1 MTITTY
7 SELQTTIASWAHN
20 TALTTQ
26 IPDFITL
33 AEAAFNRILRLR
45 TMESDN
51 ALTLTSGARTVSIP
65 SGYIEPIS
73 LRLII
78 SGEPYRVLTP
88 RMPQE
93 LNINVA
99 STAARRPEYWTIN
112 GTNIEF
118 PNLADQT
125 YSLTLRMVTAFSLSN
140 ASPTNWLLTNHPDLY
155 LYGSMLQAA
164 PYMVND
170 SRIPTWKLFYDAAL
184 KQVKDNA
191 ARSRS
196 IASLITDLPTSRR
209 GLYNVYTDE

>member
-1 MTITTY
+1 MSIGTY
-7 SELQTTIASWAHN
+7 SELKSAIAGWAHN

-26 IPDFITL
+26 IPDFISF
-33 AEAAFNRILRLR
+33 AEASFNRILRLR

-51 ALTLTSGARTVSIP
+51 ALTLAYGTRTVAIP

-78 SGEPYRVLTP
+78 TGEPYRVLTP

-93 LNINVA
+93 LNINV
-99 STAARRPEYWTIN
+99 SSNAARRPEYWTIN

-118 PNLADQT
+118 PNLADET
-125 YSLTLRMVTAFSLSN
+125 YSLTFRMVTAFSLSD
-140 ASPTNWLLTNHPDLY
+140 ASPTNWLLINHPDLY

-164 PYMVND
+164 PYMAND
-170 SRIPTWKLFYDAAL
+170 SRIPTWKLFYDSAL

-196 IASLITDLPTSRR
+196 IASLITDVPTSRR